1 MKDTATLLR
10 EFFTTKSN
18 VTPTDIFLNVDAI
31 HIMKQIK
38 FGTRMINEAL
48 EMVERLTMIGAASE
62 TIDIEKDVLVMRVN
76 LMKVEKA
83 FGMAI
88 ILNQRGMGQPNHQ
101 TNKPIDMLTATILVL
116 SMVFFEVPQEVK
128 VPVRKNNVNKYYQY
142 KVIQDNINLNQL
154 RWQLKVLKKYVSR
167 NLNLV

>member
-88 ILNQRGMGQPNHQ
+88 ILN
-101 TNKPIDMLTATILVL
+101 
-116 SMVFFEVPQEVK
+116 
-128 VPVRKNNVNKYYQY
+128 
-142 KVIQDNINLNQL
+142 
-154 RWQLKVLKKYVSR
+154 
-167 NLNLV
+167 